1 MRVILTA
8 GVVRPEAYCVRPS
21 VPPTVPRSSVI
32 VLSAAPVVQ
41 PVIARVAGAG
51 SVLASDPSLLNETDT
66 VLVGAGAVVV
76 AESDESAGH
85 PKLAFHV
92 LSALLFLVMWIVL

>member
-1 MRVILTA
+1 MPLSPTEILLSLPKERPSDSMRVILTA

-41 PVIARVAGAG
+41 PVIASGAG
-51 SVLASDPSLLNETDT
+51 EGSGLASEPTLLNETDT
-66 VLVGAGAVVV
+66 APCGAASRGAG
-76 AESDESAGH
+76 ESDE
-85 PKLAFHV
+85 
-92 LSALLFLVMWIVL
+92 

>member
-1 MRVILTA
+1 MPLSPTEILLSLPKERPSDSMRVILTA

-41 PVIARVAGAG
+41 PVIASVAGG
-51 SVLASDPSLLNETDT
+51 GCGLACGPSLLNETGT
-66 VLVGAGAVVV
+66 VLLGAAACVV
-76 AESDESAGH
+76 ADCGES
-85 PKLAFHV
+85 
-92 LSALLFLVMWIVL
+92 